1 MVSVF
6 GKFNFLDKLSKF
18 ANGQKK
24 AEEIKQVFSHGGL
37 YLGLVLYTAVGA
49 KIFQELE
56 NPAEVASLNT
66 YQALLITKREVFLQ
80 AVYNETRN
88 NVFYRERVDELLG

>member
-24 AEEIKQVFSHGGL
+24 AEEIKQVKLLSIKT
-37 YLGLVLYTAVGA
+37 YL
-49 KIFQELE
+49 KIL
-56 NPAEVASLNT
+56 
-66 YQALLITKREVFLQ
+66 
-80 AVYNETRN
+80 
-88 NVFYRERVDELLG
+88 